1 MTQDALP
8 TPQAPAKGLI
18 TIPARRGKA
27 IRVRKGDLVK
37 VINTHGTQVV
47 DTWALNNGDLTEY
60 MSMEHTRASLK
71 RLAPRQGDVL
81 LTNHRRPILSLEADT
96 TPGVHDTLIAAC
108 DRYRY
113 AQLGVTAYHANCADN
128 LATALRELQLE
139 MVVAPCPLNLFM
151 NIPVDANGNVEFRA
165 PVSETGQYVALRA
178 QMDAVLI
185 FSACPQDMLPING
198 EQMNPTEVHLR
209 IN

>member
-1 MTQDALP
+1 MNRSQTFHSA
-8 TPQAPAKGLI
+8 APGLI
-18 TIPARRGKA
+18 TIPARCGKA
-27 IRVRKGDLVK
+27 VRVRAGDLIK
-37 VINTHGTQVV
+37 VINTHGKQVV
-47 DTWALNNGDLTEY
+47 DTWALNANDTTEF
-60 MSMEHTRASLK
+60 MSMEHTRAFLK
-71 RLAPRQGDVL
+71 RLAPRQGDSLV
-81 LTNHRRPILSLEADT
+81 TNQRRPILSLEQDT
-96 TPGVHDTLIAAC
+96 TAGVHDTLIAAC

>member
-1 MTQDALP
+1 MNRSQTFHSA
-8 TPQAPAKGLI
+8 APGLI
-18 TIPARRGKA
+18 TIPARCGKA
-27 IRVRKGDLVK
+27 VRVRAGDLIK
-37 VINTHGTQVV
+37 VINTHGKQVV
-47 DTWALNNGDLTEY
+47 DTWALNANDTTEF
-60 MSMEHTRASLK
+60 MSMEHTRAFLK
-71 RLAPRQGDVL
+71 RLAPRQGDSLV
-81 LTNHRRPILSLEADT
+81 TNQRRPILSLEQDT
-96 TPGVHDTLIAAC
+96 TAGVHDTLIAAC

-185 FSACPQDMLPING
+185 FSACPQDVLPING